1 MLGFEMATL
10 KNQHMQVTIILTVR
24 NKRKFICSA
33 VYSFFFSRLSPIVS
47 VFLVK
52 SHKWVREGQ
61 GVHMFYE
68 KLLFSLFYS
77 FYTAEGKESQ
87 SSTEESDIGS
97 LVVKWIMGI
106 TTSKL
111 AELIQS
117 LGSLLS
123 EIFNEIL
130 EPAKKEKPTS
140 ELSDLLEEKIIS
152 SFLLSV
158 VLLLIV
164 VVTRT
169 QGA

>member
-1 MLGFEMATL
+1 M
-10 KNQHMQVTIILTVR
+10 
-24 NKRKFICSA
+24 
-33 VYSFFFSRLSPIVS
+33 
-47 VFLVK
+47 
-52 SHKWVREGQ
+52 
-61 GVHMFYE
+61 
-68 KLLFSLFYS
+68 FSLFYS

-117 LGSLLS
+117 VGSLLS
-123 EIFNEIL
+123 EIFSEIL

-140 ELSDLLEEKIIS
+140 ELSDLLEEKLRS